1 MQLGRAATIESM
13 HKTIW
18 LARLLLERGPLT
30 QTEILQAWCEEN
42 ARNAPMARSTF
53 FDNLRRLRQEFGIE
67 VVLCDSGY
75 SLASSSADNQL
86 IEHLTGFSAEA
97 KRLSPTA
104 QAIRM
109 WRPIIADALEQK
121 LCIQMT
127 YRSPSRGTYETL
139 LAPYCLHTVGDLTYV
154 VGRSSRHRECRT
166 FALDRIQYLKLTPS
180 HFKIPKD
187 FSEEAYFYNSLGA
200 YAGPCYQPAEVVLRA
215 TPTLAAYF
223 RSRPLHNS
231 QREMS
236 EGVFSFHIAITR
248 DLVARLLSFGPD
260 LVVCRPESLVV
271 EMRSQ
276 LRETLRNYSS
286 TNV

>member
-1 MQLGRAATIESM
+1 MQ
-13 HKTIW
+13 KTIW

-30 QTEILQAWCEEN
+30 QAEILQAWCEEN
-42 ARNAPMARSTF
+42 AHHTPMARSTF
-53 FDNLRRLRQEFGIE
+53 FDNLRRLRQDYGVE
-67 VVLCDSGY
+67 VVLHDNGY
-75 SLASSSADNQL
+75 SLASNPTDIQL
-86 IEHLTGFSAEA
+86 LEHLTGLSEEA
-97 KRLSPTA
+97 RRLSPTV
-104 QAIRM
+104 QAIRL

-121 LCIQMT
+121 LCLQMT

-166 FALDRIQYLKLTPS
+166 FALDRIQYLTLTPS

-187 FSEEAYFYNSLGA
+187 FSEAAYFHNSLGA
-200 YAGPCYQPAEVVLRA
+200 YAGPSFQPVEVVIRVS
-215 TPTLAAYF
+215 PTLAAYF

-231 QREMS
+231 QRETEE
-236 EGVFSFHIAITR
+236 EGTFTFHIAITR
-248 DLVARLLSFGPD
+248 DLVARLLSYGPD
-260 LVVCRPESLVV
+260 LVVCSPQSLIA

-276 LRETLRNYSS
+276 LRETLRNYPS